1 MENNII
7 KHTLLKSTVL
17 HLLPGILGGICF
29 YILSPIVKANGFPTI
44 MALIISGIII
54 LIPFELGFLI
64 YQKKVTAQNLFNG
77 VIQYFKPISFW
88 QYLLLIPLIV
98 LIAGIL
104 FKLLGFTSKFL
115 MTFFKWV
122 PSDTILDM
130 GLNSSLTKSKLLFTY
145 LLFLPF
151 MVFVLPT
158 IEEFYFRG
166 YLLPRMPSKLKGWT
180 EITHSGL
187 FALYHT
193 WTPWMFVVRTFGV
206 LPLIYLVKRKENLYL
221 GIGAHCLLNSIDF
234 IIGLVFILKL

>member
-1 MENNII
+1 MENNIN
-7 KHTLLKSTVL
+7 KHTLLKTIVL

-29 YILSPIVKANGFPTI
+29 YFLSPIVKANGFPTI
-44 MALIISGIII
+44 MALILSGIII

-64 YQKKVTAQNLFNG
+64 FQKKATAQNLFYG
-77 VIQYFKPISFW
+77 VIQYLKPIPFW
-88 QYLLLIPLIV
+88 HYLLFIPLIIV
-98 LIAGIL
+98 IAGIL
-104 FKLLGFTSKFL
+104 FKILGFTSTFL
-115 MTFFKWV
+115 MTFFNWM
-122 PSDTILDM
+122 PSDKILDM
-130 GLNSSLTKSKLLFTY
+130 GLNSTINKSKLLFTY

-151 MVFVLPT
+151 IVFVLPT

-166 YLLPRMPSKLKGWT
+166 YLLPRMPNKLKSWT

-206 LPLIYLVKRKENLYL
+206 LPLIYLVKRKENLFL

-234 IIGLVFILKL
+234 IIAFIFILKM

>member
-1 MENNII
+1 
-7 KHTLLKSTVL
+7 
-17 HLLPGILGGICF
+17 
-29 YILSPIVKANGFPTI
+29 
-44 MALIISGIII
+44 MALIISGIIV

-64 YQKKVTAQNLFNG
+64 YQKKVTGQNLFYG
-77 VIQYFKPISFW
+77 VIQYFKTIPFW
-88 QYLLLIPLIV
+88 QYLLFIPLIV

-104 FKLLGFTSKFL
+104 FKLLGFTSTFL
-115 MTFFKWV
+115 MTFFKWM
-122 PSDTILDM
+122 PSDTIFDM
-130 GLNSSLTKSKLLFTY
+130 GLNSSLTKSKLLITY

-151 MVFVLPT
+151 LVFVLPT

-193 WTPWMFVVRTFGV
+193 WTPWMFVVRIFGV
-206 LPLIYLVKRKENLYL
+206 LPLIYLVKRKENLLL

-234 IIGLVFILKL
+234 IIGLIFILKM

>member
-1 MENNII
+1 MENNIN
-7 KHTLLKSTVL
+7 KHTLLKTIVL

-29 YILSPIVKANGFPTI
+29 YFLSPIVKANGFPTI
-44 MALIISGIII
+44 MALILSGIII

-64 YQKKVTAQNLFNG
+64 FQKKATAQNLFYG
-77 VIQYFKPISFW
+77 VIQYLKPIPFW
-88 QYLLLIPLIV
+88 HYLLFIPLIIV
-98 LIAGIL
+98 IAGIL
-104 FKLLGFTSKFL
+104 FKILGFTSTFL
-115 MTFFKWV
+115 MTFFNWM
-122 PSDTILDM
+122 PSDKILDM
-130 GLNSSLTKSKLLFTY
+130 GLNSTINKSKLLFTY

-151 MVFVLPT
+151 IVFVLPT

-166 YLLPRMPSKLKGWT
+166 YLLPRMPNKLKGWT

-206 LPLIYLVKRKENLYL
+206 LPLIYLVKRKENLFL

-234 IIGLVFILKL
+234 IIAFIFILKM